1 MAKRQDIMKYAFK
14 VKPSKVIRVIIDTD
28 AACEADDQ
36 YAIVHALLTPKFDVR
51 GIIAEQFGGQDLR
64 KTVTQSRDEIE
75 KLLGLMGIDDI
86 PVASG
91 AEFPLSSE
99 TEVPE
104 SEGADMIISEALSGD
119 DKLYVLCQ
127 GAITNLAIAL
137 NKRPDIASRIIC
149 IWIGGGAY
157 PNGGWEFNL
166 TNDPNAANVVFKSNV
181 ELWQVPMDCYMQMQ
195 IGYAELE
202 SKVMPYGEVGK
213 YLFDEMQAYG
223 QTEDWTNGESW
234 VLGDSPAIGLAINHN
249 CGHFEI
255 TNAPIAD
262 KGGFYVGETTHPIRV
277 YRHIDPRYIF
287 EDFFAKLKLIYGNN
301 I

>member
-1 MAKRQDIMKYAFK
+1 MPTRSDILKKFEFK
-14 VKPSKVIRVIIDTD
+14 VKTSKLIPVIIDTD

-36 YAIVHALLTPKFDVR
+36 YAIVHALLTPKFDLR
-51 GIIAEQFGGQDLR
+51 GIIAEQFGGQDHR
-64 KTVTQSRDEIE
+64 ETVGASCSEIQ
-75 KLLGLMGIDDI
+75 KLLDFMGIEDI
-86 PVASG
+86 PVAEG
-91 AEFPLSSE
+91 AEYPLE
-99 TEVPE
+99 ENAPVPD
-104 SEGADMIISEALSGD
+104 SDAADMIISAALSCD

-137 NKRPDIASRIIC
+137 KKRPEIASKIIC

-166 TNDPNAANVVFKSNV
+166 TNDYVAANTVFSSDV

-202 SKVMPYGEVGK
+202 AKVRPCGEVGK
-213 YLFDEMQAYG
+213 YLFEEMQTYG

-249 CGHFEI
+249 CGQF
-255 TNAPIAD
+255 TFKNAPIAD
-262 KGGFYVGETTHPIRV
+262 KSGKYVGETKHPIRV
-277 YRHIDPRYIF
+277 YHCIDSRYIL
-287 EDFFAKLKLIYGNN
+287 EDFFAKLKLIYGK
-301 I
+301 